1 MSNALN
7 FLFHSDKIEVN
18 NRKLIRVNTLKI
30 EKITDNIFRVTITL
44 NDLEQRQID
53 INSIDIN
60 SPQTIALF
68 NELMEQV
75 ASQFG
80 YDFTGT
86 QLIIDPVPN
95 HDNSFDITIT
105 KIDEEMDFESIHKYI
120 KNRYKKSDVS
130 VKKKSGGVL
139 SNILIYSFRTFD
151 DVCRLAFLIYNTYI
165 GASSLFKHDNMYYLS
180 LSKSMIKIHDER
192 ALECYLSEFGA
203 KINNPSTF
211 EGYLNEHGEL
221 LIEEHAIER
230 LHDLC

>member
-1 MSNALN
+1 M
-7 FLFHSDKIEVN
+7 
-18 NRKLIRVNTLKI
+18 NTLKI

-53 INSIDIN
+53 INSIDVN

-80 YDFTGT
+80 YDFAGT

-120 KNRYKKSDVS
+120 KTRYKKSDVS

-139 SNILIYSFRTFD
+139 SNILVYSFRTFD
-151 DVCRLAFLIYNTYI
+151 DVCRLAYLIYDTYI
-165 GASSLFKHDNMYYLS
+165 GASSLYKHGSMFYLS
-180 LSKSMIKIHDER
+180 LSKNMIKIHDER
-192 ALECYLSEFGA
+192 ALECYLSEFGT
-203 KINNPSTF
+203 KINSPTTF
-211 EGYLNEHGEL
+211 EGFLNEHGEL
-221 LIEEHAIER
+221 LIEEHAVER
-230 LHDLC
+230 LHDIY

>member
-1 MSNALN
+1 MKTEQVA
-7 FLFHSDKIEVN
+7 D
-18 NRKLIRVNTLKI
+18 LKI
-30 EKITDNIFRVTITL
+30 EKITDNIFRVTITV

-60 SPQTIALF
+60 SPQTIALL
-68 NELMEQV
+68 NDLMEQV

-120 KNRYKKSDVS
+120 KTRYKKSDVN
-130 VKKKSGGVL
+130 VKKKTSSVY
-139 SNILIYSFRTFD
+139 SNILVYSFKTFD
-151 DVCRLAFLIYNTYI
+151 DVCRLAELIYDLYI
-165 GASSLFKHDNMYYLS
+165 GASSLYKHDNVYYLT
-180 LSKSMIKIHDER
+180 LSKSHIKIHDER
-192 ALECYLSEFGA
+192 SIECNLSEFGA
-203 KINNPSTF
+203 KINNPATF
-211 EGYLNEHGEL
+211 EGYLNEHGSL

-230 LHDLC
+230 LHDL

>member
-1 MSNALN
+1 M
-7 FLFHSDKIEVN
+7 IV
-18 NRKLIRVNTLKI
+18 LKI

-120 KNRYKKSDVS
+120 KTRYKKSDAG
-130 VKKKSGGVL
+130 VKKKSGGVM
-139 SNILIYSFRTFD
+139 SNILVYMFKTLD
-151 DVCRLAFLIYNTYI
+151 DACSLAELIYDVYI
-165 GASSLFKHDNMYYLS
+165 GSSSLYKHDNQYFLT
-180 LSKSMIKIHDER
+180 LTKNHIKIHDER
-192 ALECYLSEFGA
+192 ALECNLNEFGT
-203 KINNPSTF
+203 KMNNPATF
-211 EGYLNEHGEL
+211 EGYLNEHGAL
-221 LIEEHAIER
+221 LIEEQAVER
-230 LHDLC
+230 LRDLNQGL